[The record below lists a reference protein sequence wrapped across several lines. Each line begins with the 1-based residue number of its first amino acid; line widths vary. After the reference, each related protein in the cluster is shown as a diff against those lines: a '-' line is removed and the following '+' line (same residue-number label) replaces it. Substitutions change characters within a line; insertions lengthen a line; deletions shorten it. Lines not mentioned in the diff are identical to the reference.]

1 MKKWMLILGG
11 LVALAVGA
19 AAALL
24 VSINPIVEA
33 GVNMYGPD
41 ITGTHVFLKKADISV
56 FSGKGSLH
64 EFTLGNPK
72 GYSSSHAVKV
82 GSVNVE
88 LDKDSLL
95 EDVIIIKKIAID
107 SPDIIYEISKKSNN
121 FDDIIKNVK
130 QLAAASEKAGSAS
143 SGKAGDGKDAK
154 AKKVVIDELTI
165 TNAKA
170 AFVMPLLKLNLNAPL
185 PDIRLTDIGREKSGE
200 GVSMAEAAERVLKA
214 LSSSLGKTSK
224 SAAGSASSSLKATG
238 KAVEESLK
246 DAASQLKEG
255 LGSIFKK

>member
-11 LVALAVGA
+11 LVALALGA

-72 GYSSSHAVKV
+72 GYSAPHAVKV
-82 GSVNVE
+82 GSLSME

-95 EDVIIIKKIAID
+95 EDVIVIRKIAVD
-107 SPDIIYEISKKSNN
+107 SPDIIYEKSSKSNN
-121 FDDIIKNVK
+121 FDDILKNIRQNVG
-130 QLAAASEKAGSAS
+130 AAEKS
-143 SGKAGDGKDAK
+143 AK
-154 AKKVVIDELTI
+154 AQKAEAKAEGAGKKVVIDELVI
-165 TNAKA
+165 RNAKA
-170 AFVMPLLKLNLNAPL
+170 AVSIPLLKLNLTVPL
-185 PDIRLTDIGREKSGE
+185 PEIRLTDIGRDKAGTSK
-200 GVSMAEAAERVLKA
+200 GVTMAEAAERVLKT
-214 LSSSLGKTSK
+214 LSGSLGTASK
-224 SAAGSASSSLKATG
+224 EAISKARVSLTVGS
-238 KAVEESLK
+238 
-246 DAASQLKEG
+246 EG
-255 LGSIFKK
+255 LGKAAKDIGSKIKGLFGN